1 MSAKRYSGS
10 ISIRVTYLDYVH
22 TGRLN
27 GEYRCF
33 LRANNARCTIYVGV
47 PASTLLPVD
56 SPEAFDSAARA
67 AIGFADHE
75 FGDWGDWAEVD
86 DTSKGGVGYVITRFN
101 PHSFPPEDF
110 FASK

>member
-10 ISIRVTYLDYVH
+10 ISIRVTYLDYPH
-22 TGRLN
+22 TGRFN

-75 FGDWGDWAEVD
+75 FGDWGDWAEV
-86 DTSKGGVGYVITRFN
+86 SASVGYVITRRADG
-101 PHSFPPEDF
+101 PRGQQPF
-110 FASK
+110 FASE